1 MRLQTIMRYGAP
13 ELRAT
18 YPRRLLVSAGIS
30 LLLHLLVLLLLFLF
44 RDSPAMRSPFTA
56 YHHNDTLSVPIT
68 LMDLGPAG
76 GGGGSPE
83 RTEPVGP
90 AKKGSPDANPAL
102 PKQTASLAPKQIGKV
117 KLVADAKKKETKE
130 TGKAIRDTTKQNER
144 AGGEAGQH
152 SKGAGD
158 KMAGGSGGEGTGK
171 GSGSGIGDFAAEGM
185 GSRGWTVRPTARYP
199 ENADVSG
206 SVKLR
211 FTVLPDGSITSI
223 TPIRSPNKT
232 LLDAAIAGLRRAR
245 ARALPP
251 SLPQLPQQA
260 TITYN
265 FMLK

>member
-1 MRLQTIMRYGAP
+1 MRLQKVMRYGAP
-13 ELRAT
+13 ELQAT
-18 YPRRLLVSAGIS
+18 YPRRLLIGAVVSIT
-30 LLLHLLVLLLLFLF
+30 LHLLVLAIVFWF
-44 RDSPAMRSPFTA
+44 RDSPTMRSPFA
-56 YHHNDTLSVPIT
+56 HHYHNDTLSLPIT

-76 GGGGSPE
+76 GGGGAPD

-117 KLVADAKKKETKE
+117 KVVADAKKPEKKE
-130 TGKAIRDTTKQNER
+130 TGKAIRDTAKTTDR
-144 AGGEAGQH
+144 AGGEVGQH
-152 SKGAGD
+152 SKGSGD
-158 KMAGGSGGEGTGK
+158 KPASGSGGEGTGRGT
-171 GSGSGIGDFAAEGM
+171 GSGVGDFAAEGM

-199 ENADVSG
+199 DNADASG

-223 TPIRSPNKT
+223 VPIRSPNKA

-251 SLPQLPQQA
+251 TSPQIPQQA
-260 TITYN
+260 TITYS
-265 FMLK
+265 FVLK